1 MLRKILAIILLF
13 FAGPAF
19 AMMKPGMRAPD
30 FTIEAAQGGK
40 EFQFTL
46 SEALKKGPVVLY
58 FYPKSFT
65 SVCTVEAHEFAEAME
80 QFSAMN
86 TQVIGV
92 SADKIETQK
101 EFSLKECRNKF
112 PVGAD
117 EKLKLIEAY
126 DAAFEAP
133 IVGRI
138 FADRISYVISTDGK
152 IVSAVK
158 DSGAHRHIENALGVV
173 KNLQKSP
180 SPN

>member
-1 MLRKILAIILLF
+1 MLGKILVIFLLF
-13 FAGPAF
+13 SAGPAF

-80 QFSAMN
+80 QFSAMK

-117 EKLKLIEAY
+117 EKLKLIESY

-133 IVGRI
+133 IIGRI
-138 FADRISYVISTDGK
+138 FADRISYVISPDGK

-158 DSGAHRHIENALGVV
+158 DSGAHRHIENALEIVR
-173 KNLQKSP
+173 NLQKTP